1 MGAPE
6 RSARRAD
13 APNRLHRSYVVALT
27 RRARRQ
33 WRPHA
38 LARVLKVRKCHDGAW
53 NTLAKNP
60 FPFPLAPQTKFCTE
74 QYIFPIL
81 YRTSFLCIV
90 RN

>member
-53 NTLAKNP
+53 NTLAKKYK
-60 FPFPLAPQTKFCTE
+60 FEMLVEAVLAE
-74 QYIFPIL
+74 G
-81 YRTSFLCIV
+81 
-90 RN
+90 